1 VNNSNFYPAFK
12 VLTTSLKVLLM
23 LLFIS
28 ACSGERMKM
37 PAQQWD
43 NTTFEVETRP
53 TRAVSGMNEFLVI
66 ASRNGKR
73 VSEII
78 VSIQIMGTGEW
89 RQAIQ
94 DGHIGVFRRSLFVR
108 NPKEHSLLVRV
119 RHADQ
124 ENKEET
130 ILEFPLRDQSA
141 GK

>member
-1 VNNSNFYPAFK
+1 VNNSNFIPVFK
-12 VLTTSLKVLLM
+12 ILTASLTVFLI

-28 ACSGERMKM
+28 ACSDERMKM
-37 PAQQWD
+37 PAQEW
-43 NTTFEVETRP
+43 NNITFEVETRP

-119 RHADQ
+119 RDADQ
-124 ENKEET
+124 ENKDET
-130 ILEFPLRDQSA
+130 ILEFPLRNQVGSR
-141 GK
+141 